1 MNRFHTM
8 AYLLASLCLAN
19 VSVAQV
25 SARSSSTQNIVT
37 LSFNTVV
44 LHTTDAQKA
53 LAALQ
58 TQFAPREAQL
68 QALNNEVETL
78 RKQMDA
84 NSDSLNPSERASRAE
99 LLDRKEK
106 QLQRQADDFR
116 TDSQS
121 ESQLVFQRV
130 GQKVFNFLQTYAQQ
144 HGYSAVIDRGSDAA
158 PIVWY
163 AASNIDITDQVLKA
177 YDAHSG
183 VAGPQPSKA
192 PAGNGAGESPGSLP
206 DRPSSHP

>member
-1 MNRFHTM
+1 MNRLYTV
-8 AYLLASLCLAN
+8 ACLLCSIGFVN
-19 VSVAQV
+19 VSAAQV
-25 SARSSSTQNIVT
+25 SVRSSSTQNMVT

-44 LHTTDAQKA
+44 LHTAEAQKA

-68 QALNNEVETL
+68 QARNNDIETL
-78 RKQMDA
+78 RKQIDA
-84 NSDSLNPSERASRAE
+84 NIDSLSATERASRAE
-99 LLDRKEK
+99 SLDRKEK
-106 QLQRQADDFR
+106 QLQRQAGDFR

-144 HGYSAVIDRGSDAA
+144 QGYSAVIDRGSDAA

-163 AASNIDITDQVLKA
+163 AAGNIDITDQLLKA

-183 VAGPQPSKA
+183 VAGPQPSKTSSA
-192 PAGNGAGESPGSLP
+192 NGVGESPGSLP
-206 DRPSSHP
+206 DRPPVHP